1 MVLNINIVLASLG
14 FGGTETFVI
23 KLANELV
30 SRNIA
35 VTLYVYSTDTRR
47 SNLLKPEVNQII
59 LKSKLKKFLSSV
71 ALSLSG
77 SPVWVFGVDMWPFF
91 SYAKGVLYFERTDF
105 RYYSGKNRI
114 YGLITSYIRLCRGD
128 KIVFQSESFLEAFNK
143 LYTSKS
149 RLVLHNFS
157 NGNSFGKTLHI
168 NSIKNVIWVGRFSA
182 EKNPS
187 YLISERFIEF
197 MSGKKLHLFGEGD
210 SKPLIMKELIA
221 NKIDFRDYG
230 IVESPFSLNFKEAV
244 AILPSKFEGVSN
256 TFLEAL
262 DSQIPVFINPDLI
275 GLLDYI
281 NLSDADISNMYN
293 IKGNMKYKVKKVNST
308 SDELTKI
315 LESL

>member
-35 VTLYVYSTDTRR
+35 VNLYVYSTDTRR
-47 SNLLKPEVNQII
+47 SSLLKPEVNQII
-59 LKSKLKKFLSSV
+59 LKSKLKKFSSSV

-91 SYAKGVLYFERTDF
+91 CYAKGVLYFERTDF

-114 YGLITSYIRLCRGD
+114 YRLITRYIRFFRGD
-128 KIVFQSESFLEAFNK
+128 KIVFQSESFLKAFNK
-143 LYTSKS
+143 LYKLKS
-149 RLVLHNFS
+149 RFVLHNFS
-157 NGNSFGKTLHI
+157 KGYSFGKTLQI

-187 YLISERFIEF
+187 YLTSERFIEF

-210 SKPLIMKELIA
+210 SKLMIMKELIA
-221 NKIDFRDYG
+221 NKIDYIDYG
-230 IVESPFSLNFKEAV
+230 IVESPFSLNFKKAI

-281 NLSDADISNMYN
+281 NLSDADISKMYN
-293 IKGNMKYKVKKVNST
+293 IKGSMKYRIKNVNNT